1 MLTKVTAI
9 LHALLMKNYSTYE
22 GTSGRS
28 DGLIIVRSTPDRAI
42 RVQAL
47 AGDIVSCSWARHFTL
62 TVHLSAQVYKW
73 VLANLLLGV
82 MQLSL
87 AIPWGGPRARG
98 HRAIHVKKLNSPSQ
112 TGIMLNSIEP
122 Q

>member
-9 LHALLMKNYSTYE
+9 LHALLIKNYSTYE

-28 DGLIIVRSTPDRAI
+28 DGLIIVRSTADRAI

-62 TVHLSAQVYKW
+62 TVHLSSQVYKW

-87 AIPWGGPRARG
+87 VIPWGGHRARKG
-98 HRAIHVKKLNSPSQ
+98 ILSKFFSDSPHLEGDTEQSKLRN
-112 TGIMLNSIEP
+112 
-122 Q
+122 